1 MDPNERP
8 MPLPIGARL
17 GSFVIEAAIGAG
29 GMGEVYRARDSKLG
43 RNVAIKV
50 LPDLFATDG
59 DRLERFEREAKVLAS
74 LNHPNIAHIYGIED
88 SNGASAIVMELV
100 DGQTLA
106 DLIAASSTQGRAVPL
121 EDAISIAIA
130 VAEALEAAHD
140 QGIIHRDL
148 KPANVKVRSDGAV
161 KVLDF
166 GLAKALEPAP
176 QSSASAMMSPTI
188 SIHGTQAGL
197 ILGTA
202 GYMSPEQARGKPVD
216 RRADIWAFGILLFEM
231 LSGRRPFDDGDVS
244 EVIASILKSEPVWQA
259 LPGDTPIALSG
270 LLRRCLQK
278 DPKQRLQHIG
288 DARVELQELQR
299 AAPSTFIVRPRGP
312 IAWRERMLWI
322 LALAAVAIGSA
333 VAISRRVPAE
343 PPELRL
349 EISTPPTQ
357 RPSSFALSPDGSS
370 IVYNADGSAGPQ
382 LWLRQLNSTTIRPLA
397 GTEVGLYPFWS
408 PDGRSIG
415 FFTNNRLKV
424 LDIDGGQVNSLTNVI
439 TPAGGTWNADNTIL
453 FVRSDNSAVLR
464 IASAGGTATPVTPPR
479 TPELATRLPQFLPDG
494 RHYVFYVARGGEPAG
509 VYVGEL
515 DRERIHKVLDTD
527 WPAMYASGRL
537 WFVRGTTLFA
547 QPFSTTTLQVSG
559 QATRVAEDVRPA
571 LFASS
576 FSVSA
581 AGHVAYRNAMP
592 LARQLRW
599 FNRSGKEL
607 GSVGEEGMAMSN
619 PSLSRDDRFVVVQR
633 TDRNNNIDLWSLDL
647 TREGDFVRL
656 TVNPGIDS
664 MPLWSPDRRKL
675 VFNTLVDN
683 VGGLAIRQLD
693 GRAPDEILPLSTGPR
708 IVCDWSVDGRFILY
722 KQFDQQSATTDLWAL
737 PMQGNKTPFPV
748 AQGPSDERDG
758 QFSPDGKWVAYDSD
772 QSGRPAIYIQPFPE
786 GGERQPVSTAGG
798 SQPRWRSDGRELFY
812 IAPDGYLMAVPMGT
826 AAGPSNI
833 GKPVRLFKTRLS
845 PFSAISRQ
853 QYVVDKEGQRFLM
866 VATDDVPTPPIT
878 IILNWKDR
886 SHP

>member
-1 MDPNERP
+1 
-8 MPLPIGARL
+8 MPLPIGSRL
-17 GSFVIEAAIGAG
+17 GSFVIEASIGAG

-50 LPDLFATDG
+50 LSDLFATDG

-88 SNGASAIVMELV
+88 SNGGSAIVMELV
-100 DGQTLA
+100 DGQTVA

-130 VAEALEAAHD
+130 VAEALEAAHE

-166 GLAKALEPAP
+166 GLAKALDPSP

-231 LSGRRPFDDGDVS
+231 LAGRRPFDDGDVS
-244 EVIASILKSEPVWQA
+244 EVIAGILKSEPAWQV
-259 LPGDTPIALSG
+259 LPAETPIALSG

-299 AAPSTFIVRPRGP
+299 ATPSEFVVRRRGP
-312 IAWRERMLWI
+312 IAWRERILWI

-333 VAISRRVPAE
+333 VAISRRVPVE
-343 PPELRL
+343 PPELRV

-370 IVYNADGSAGPQ
+370 IVYNADGPAGPQ
-382 LWLRQLNSTTIRPLA
+382 LWLRPLNSTTASPLA
-397 GTEVGLYPFWS
+397 GTEGAIYPFWS

-415 FFTNNRLKV
+415 FFTNSKLKT
-424 LDIDGGQVNSLTNVI
+424 LDIEGGRVTSLTSVI

-453 FVRSDNSAVLR
+453 FVRSDNNAVFR
-464 IASAGGTATPVTPPR
+464 IASTGGTATPITPHR
-479 TPELATRLPQFLPDG
+479 TPELATRMPQFLPDG
-494 RHYVFYVARGGEPAG
+494 RHYLFYVARGGEPAG
-509 VYVGEL
+509 AYVGEL
-515 DRERIHKVLDTD
+515 DRDDIRKVLDTD
-527 WPAMYASGRL
+527 WPAMYANGRL

-547 QPFSTTTLQVSG
+547 QPFNLTTLQVSG
-559 QATRVAEDVRPA
+559 QAARVAEPVGPA
-571 LFASS
+571 LFSSS
-576 FSVSA
+576 FFVSA
-581 AGHVAYRNAMP
+581 AGHVAYRLAMP

-599 FNRSGKEL
+599 FDRSGKEL
-607 GSVGEEGMAMSN
+607 ASVGEEGKNISN
-619 PSLSRDDRFVVVQR
+619 PSLSRDDQFVVVQR
-633 TDRNNNIDLWSLDL
+633 TDRDNNIDLWSLDL
-647 TREGDFVRL
+647 VREGEFVRL
-656 TVNPGIDS
+656 TLNPGIDS
-664 MPLWSPDRRKL
+664 MPLWSPDRKKL
-675 VFNTLVDN
+675 VFNTIRGNDSA
-683 VGGLAIRQLD
+683 LAIKQLD
-693 GRAPDEILPLSTGPR
+693 GRAPDEILPLRSPGPR
-708 IVCDWSVDGRFILY
+708 IVCDWSVDGQFLLY
-722 KQFDQQSATTDLWAL
+722 KQFDEQSATTDLWAL

-772 QSGRPAIYIQPFPE
+772 EGGRPAIYIQPFPE
-786 GGERQPVSTAGG
+786 RGERQPVSTAGG

-812 IAPDGYLMAVPMGT
+812 IAPDGKLMAVPMGP
-826 AAGPSNI
+826 AAGPSGV
-833 GKPVRLFKTRLS
+833 GKPVPLFKTRLS

-853 QYVVDKEGQRFLM
+853 QYAVTKDGQRFLM
-866 VATDDVPTPPIT
+866 IASDDVPTPPIT
-878 IILNWKDR
+878 LILNWKDR
-886 SHP
+886 SRP